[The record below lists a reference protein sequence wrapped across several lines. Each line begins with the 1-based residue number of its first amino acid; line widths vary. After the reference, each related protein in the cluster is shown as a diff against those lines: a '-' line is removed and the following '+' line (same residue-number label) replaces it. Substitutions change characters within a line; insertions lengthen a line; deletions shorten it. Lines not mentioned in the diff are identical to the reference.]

1 MRRFATRLFT
11 LLLLLAAGSVW
22 TSPATACPNC
32 KDGVVDA
39 EEGGEA
45 LGEGYNA
52 SIMLMLGVP
61 FALLGT
67 GAALIA
73 HAAKRGDLPE
83 L

>member
-1 MRRFATRLFT
+1 MKRLASRLLVA
-11 LLLLLAAGSVW
+11 LLLPLASSVW
-22 TSPATACPNC
+22 TSSAMACPNC
-32 KDGVVDA
+32 KDGVMDA

-61 FALLGT
+61 IALLGT